1 MAKGTLGI
9 LITRYEHLDHIAGI
23 VRAARAAGH
32 PVMLFLNDE
41 GVRFTTDPRF
51 LELAALEGVRNAVC
65 DYNCEQLGLG
75 ERTPGI
81 NYGSQYDHAQM
92 LHESER
98 VVVF

>member
-1 MAKGTLGI
+1 MVKGQLGI
-9 LITRYEHLDHIAGI
+9 LVTRYGNFDHIAGI
-23 VRAARAAGH
+23 VHAARRAGH
-32 PVMLFLNDE
+32 RVMIFLNDE
-41 GVRFTTDPRF
+41 GVRFTKDPRF
-51 LELAALEGVRNAVC
+51 IELAALDGVRNAVC
-65 DYNCEQLGLG
+65 DHNCEQLGLG